1 MVQKQYAFARS
12 QTLNFDLFLGQQHT
26 VCYSLAMLDSSSV
39 PVLPVSHIVTEI
51 NNRHTYNNS
60 VSMQL
65 LYFSLS
71 VQYSVNYM
79 NYSTFYYKIGFVLA
93 DFTQLSAKVVS

>member
-1 MVQKQYAFARS
+1 
-12 QTLNFDLFLGQQHT
+12 
-26 VCYSLAMLDSSSV
+26 
-39 PVLPVSHIVTEI
+39 
-51 NNRHTYNNS
+51 
-60 VSMQL
+60 MQS

-93 DFTQLSAKVVS
+93 DFPQLSAKVVFWACLKQSRLGYNIW

>member
-1 MVQKQYAFARS
+1 MVQKQYAFGRS

-26 VCYSLAMLDSSSV
+26 VCYCLEMLGSCSV
-39 PVLPVSHIVTEI
+39 PVLPVSHTITGV
-51 NNRHTYNNS
+51 NNRHAYNNS
-60 VSMQL
+60 ASMQS

-93 DFTQLSAKVVS
+93 DFPQLSAKVVF

>member
-1 MVQKQYAFARS
+1 MVQKQYAFGRS

-26 VCYSLAMLDSSSV
+26 VCYSLAMLGSCSV
-39 PVLPVSHIVTEI
+39 PVLPVSHTITGV
-51 NNRHTYNNS
+51 NNRHAYNNS
-60 VSMQL
+60 ASMQS

-93 DFTQLSAKVVS
+93 DFPQLSAKVVF